1 MANVFNIQN
10 TLDEYAKDED
20 RIGMK
25 IQKPKNNAA
34 ASLQITAEQL
44 IKESASH
51 RIDDIKIPIQNIL
64 DKDELNEYK
73 YILLTQTP

>member
-1 MANVFNIQN
+1 MANMFNIHN

-44 IKESASH
+44 IKESAAH
-51 RIDDIKIPIQNIL
+51 RIDDIKIPIQGIL
-64 DKDELNEYK
+64 DKDELNDYK
-73 YILLTQTP
+73 